1 MTIAVY
7 VPLLAAALFA
17 AIGPRLALRSLP
29 PVAGVWTLTV
39 GAGLVAI
46 GSCWSLALLAA
57 TLVDEM
63 LPNGHATIGVVDEP
77 TLVNDVVAALAAAL
91 LLVACVRLAV
101 DRRASRAIHRE
112 LSDLCAGSQSDLVV
126 LADAAPQAF
135 AVPVG
140 RGHVVVSSG
149 MLAALSGPE
158 RRVLLAHERAHLR
171 ARHHWH
177 AEVVRAAIAV
187 NPLLLGVRGASAYLC
202 ERWAD
207 EVAAEAVGDRRLAA
221 TSLARAALAA
231 SGTGCP
237 PATLGYHA
245 VGVRSRVA
253 ALQAP
258 PARSRPTLALALIG
272 LAGVGLAADI
282 EATGDFVRMTFGLL
296 H

>member
-7 VPLLAAALFA
+7 VPLAAAVLFA
-17 AIGPRLALRSLP
+17 AVGPRLALRGLP

-39 GAGLVAI
+39 GAALIAI
-46 GSCWSLALLAA
+46 ASCWSLALLAA
-57 TLVDEM
+57 TLVDEV
-63 LPNGHATIGVVDEP
+63 LPAGYLQIGVVDEP
-77 TLVNDVVAALAAAL
+77 TLVNDVVAAAAAVA
-91 LLVACVRLAV
+91 LVLGFVRLV
-101 DRRASRAIHRE
+101 RDRRASRAMRRE
-112 LSDLCAGSQSDLVV
+112 LHDLCADSPSDLVV

-140 RGHVVVSSG
+140 SGRVVVSSG

-177 AEVVRAAIAV
+177 ADVVRVAIAL
-187 NPLLLGVRGASAYLC
+187 NPVLAGVREASEYLC

-207 EVAAEAVGDRRLAA
+207 EVAAAVVGDRRLTA

-237 PATLGYHA
+237 PAAFGYHG
-245 VGVRSRVA
+245 VGVRGRVA

-258 PARSRPTLALALIG
+258 PARPRPTLALALLG
-272 LAGVGLAADI
+272 LAGIGLAADV
-282 EATGDFVRMTFGLL
+282 EATGDFLRVTFGLL

>member
-1 MTIAVY
+1 MTVAVY
-7 VPLLAAALFA
+7 VPLVAAVLFA
-17 AIGPRLALRSLP
+17 AFGPGLALRGLP
-29 PVAGVWTLTV
+29 PVAGVWTLTI
-39 GAGLVAI
+39 GSALVAI

-57 TLVDEM
+57 TLVDEL
-63 LPNGHATIGVVDEP
+63 LPPQYPTIGVVDEP
-77 TLVNDVVAALAAAL
+77 TPVNDAVALAAAAI
-91 LLVACVRLAV
+91 LVIGCVRLV
-101 DRRASRAIHRE
+101 GDRRASRAMRRE
-112 LSDLCAGSQSDLVV
+112 LHDLCADSPSDLVV

-140 RGHVVVSSG
+140 SGRVVVSSG

-177 AEVVRAAIAV
+177 TDAVRVAIAL
-187 NPLLLGVRGASAYLC
+187 NPALAGVRGASAYLC

-207 EVAAEAVGDRRLAA
+207 EVAATAVGNRRLAA

-231 SGTGCP
+231 SHTGCP
-237 PATLGYHA
+237 PAALAYHA
-245 VGVRSRVA
+245 VGVRGRVA

-258 PARSRPTLALALIG
+258 PARPRPTLALALLGIAGIG
-272 LAGVGLAADI
+272 LAGDV
-282 EATGDFVRMTFGLL
+282 EATGDFLRVTFGLL

>member
-7 VPLLAAALFA
+7 VPLLAAVLFA
-17 AIGPRLALRSLP
+17 VIGPRLALRSLP

-39 GAGLVAI
+39 GAALIAL

-57 TLVDEM
+57 TLLDEV
-63 LPNGHATIGVVDEP
+63 LPRGHRTIGVVDEP
-77 TLVNDVVAALAAAL
+77 TLVNDVVAAIAAV
-91 LLVACVRLAV
+91 LLVAGFVRLV
-101 DRRASRAIHRE
+101 VGGRASREVHRE
-112 LSDLCAGSQSDLVV
+112 LRALCAGSLSDLVV
-126 LADAAPQAF
+126 LADAQPQAF
-135 AVPVG
+135 AVPGG

-158 RRVLLAHERAHLR
+158 RRVLLAHERAHLH

-177 AEVVRAAIAV
+177 SEVVRAAVAV
-187 NPLLLGVRGASAYLC
+187 NPLLVGVRTAGAYLC

-207 EVAAEAVGDRRLAA
+207 EVAAAAVGNRRLAA

-237 PATLGYHA
+237 PAAFGYHS
-245 VGVRSRVA
+245 VGVGSRVA

-258 PARSRPTLALALIG
+258 PAPARPSLALALLG
-272 LAGVGLAADI
+272 LAGIGLAADV
-282 EATGDFVRMTFGLL
+282 EATGDFLRMAFGVL